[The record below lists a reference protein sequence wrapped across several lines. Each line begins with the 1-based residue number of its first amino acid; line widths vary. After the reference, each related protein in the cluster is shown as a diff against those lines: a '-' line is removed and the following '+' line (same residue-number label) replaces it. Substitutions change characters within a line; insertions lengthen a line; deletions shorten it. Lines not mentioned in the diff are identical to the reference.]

1 MILSAT
7 VLTREQFEAA
17 LSSRVN
23 EIVLEY
29 LICPYETMKALVDRI
44 HNARKTA
51 KLALPAAFR
60 KNVREDM
67 ASHLE
72 ILKSAGFDGFLVRS
86 LEALVFLKE
95 TGLPGEITSD
105 HQVYAWN
112 SAAVSFL
119 RREGVRRVTAGAEQ
133 SFQELLETGIDGE
146 ELIVYGRLP
155 MMITANCFYK
165 TMAGCDRRG
174 TSGVLIDRMNHEMTV
189 LRDCRY
195 CMNTILNHVPL
206 SLLEDKKAVTTLS
219 PAVLRLIFTT
229 ESREETKRILE
240 CFETVFLDKKEARLP
255 EGLPATHGHF
265 RKKIE

>member
-7 VLTREQFEAA
+7 VLTKDQFEAA

-29 LICPYETMKALVDRI
+29 LISPYETVKALVDRI
-44 HNARKTA
+44 HGARKTA
-51 KLALPAAFR
+51 KSALPAAFR

-67 ASHLE
+67 ALHLKD
-72 ILKSAGFDGFLVRS
+72 LKNAGFDGFLVRS
-86 LEALVFLKE
+86 LEALAFLKE
-95 TGLPGEITSD
+95 AGLKGEITSD

-119 RREGVRRVTAGAEQ
+119 RQQGVCRVTASVEQ
-133 SFQELLETGIDGE
+133 SFQELLETGIEGE

-165 TMAGCDRRG
+165 TTAGCDRKG
-174 TSGVLIDRMNHEMTV
+174 TNGVLSDRMHHEMTV

-195 CMNTILNHVPL
+195 CMNTVLNHVPL
-206 SLLEDKKAVTTLS
+206 SLLDDRKAVTTLN

-229 ESREETKRILE
+229 ESGEETKRILE
-240 CFETVFLDKKEARLP
+240 CFEAAFLDGKDARLP
-255 EGLPATHGHF
+255 DGLPATHGHF